1 MQLISEGLIM
11 VDNKLSRWCGKSPSH
26 CWLQKM
32 GLALVAMYSTLVNF
46 NHITLNYKRGKK
58 LRRDNID
65 TSHRHSAAA
74 ITS

>member
-1 MQLISEGLIM
+1 
-11 VDNKLSRWCGKSPSH
+11 
-26 CWLQKM
+26 M
-32 GLALVAMYSTLVNF
+32 GLALVALYSTLVNF

-74 ITS
+74 ITSRNSTSTKIACRAGVILASECSVFS

>member
-1 MQLISEGLIM
+1 M

-32 GLALVAMYSTLVNF
+32 GLALVALYSTLVNF

-58 LRRDNID
+58 LRRGNID
-65 TSHRHSAAA
+65 TQLQPSPLKETLLLQR
-74 ITS
+74 